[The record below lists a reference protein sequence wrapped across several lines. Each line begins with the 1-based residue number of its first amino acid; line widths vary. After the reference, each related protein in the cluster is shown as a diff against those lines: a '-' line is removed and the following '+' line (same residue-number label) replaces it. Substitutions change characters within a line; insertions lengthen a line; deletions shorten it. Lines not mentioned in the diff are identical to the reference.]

1 MQNNASA
8 SAAPSLSLP
17 MMPLGLFDFLKAPP
31 ISINV
36 HYDDF
41 SRYHSCSL
49 SGVLTVSRLCL

>member
-17 MMPLGLFDFLKAPP
+17 MIPLGLFDFLKAPP

-36 HYDDF
+36 HYDGL